1 MYENTHTLTKTFE
14 YIRYAIYNACLWAWN
29 VEEAPAI
36 HEIKEILAEDGISKD
51 MINKFLPESKLKVIG
66 KNLPSVRLVPYRSL
80 SETLLLPSDIGFV
93 KTYVDLVYA
102 ELKRI
107 HLERM
112 IKDPEFRRSEEKA
125 KKCSPV
131 FDKIW
136 QKILKAK
143 ATS

>member
-1 MYENTHTLTKTFE
+1 MTKTFE

-112 IKDPEFRRSEEKA
+112 IKDPELRRSEEKA
-125 KKCSPV
+125 KKGSPV